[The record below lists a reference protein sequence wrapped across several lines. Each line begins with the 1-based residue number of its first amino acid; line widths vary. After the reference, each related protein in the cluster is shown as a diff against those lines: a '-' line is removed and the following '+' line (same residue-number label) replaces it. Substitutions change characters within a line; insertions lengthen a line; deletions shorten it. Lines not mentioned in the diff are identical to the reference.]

1 MMVRQQVFQQALLL
15 AGELDQKN
23 QALLGLLCNAAAA
36 SLTSRLREGIT
47 VESCGKD
54 FVMAA
59 SLYALADMKQLEG
72 EGQIEEFK
80 AGDLTV
86 RQGTASREGTAACL
100 QKRAEELMKPYL
112 KERFVFLGV

>member
-1 MMVRQQVFQQALLL
+1 MMVGQQVFQQALLL

-23 QALLGLLCNAAAA
+23 QALLRLLCEAATAA
-36 SLTSRLREGIT
+36 LASRLREGIT
-47 VESCGKD
+47 AEGCGKD

-59 SLYALADMKQLEG
+59 SLYALADLRSLDT
-72 EGQIEEFK
+72 EGQVEEFK

-86 RQGTASREGTAACL
+86 RQGTASPEGAAVCL

-112 KERFVFLGV
+112 KERFAFLGV